1 MASSKK
7 LLPSDLPALV
17 EAKLKNW
24 VQPGRHLALALSGGA
39 DSVVLLDILAQ
50 LRAGLHFHLSS
61 LYINHQISPNAA
73 RWGHFCAELCARHDV
88 PFETVTVDVGRRA
101 GESLEALAR
110 AARYRV
116 FSEQPADFVVL
127 AQHLDDQAET
137 LLLQLLRGAGAKG
150 LSAMAELSTQDSAYD
165 LSCASAH
172 RKSEYPCGGLRTGFL
187 RPLLDVP
194 RRTIVDY
201 AVLHGLKWVE
211 DESNADIAFDR
222 NYLRH
227 EVLPLLGK
235 RFPGY
240 RETFSRTSRNLSE
253 CALLLDDLARLDHAA
268 AVVDGR
274 LRVEVLRKL
283 SEPRAKNLMRHYLAG
298 AGAPTPSAGRL
309 ENMLQQLR
317 GSRDDAQVRICLGN
331 VLVRRYRGDVYI
343 EKKILTPQP
352 NLRVTWV
359 SQQVIDLPDSGGR
372 LLFEHVAGQ
381 GLSLARLTAEPVT
394 IRLRQGGEHLRPD
407 CRRPNRSLKNLLQ
420 EGGVTSWQRQS
431 LPLLFSG
438 ETLVFVPGIGAAC
451 EYQAKEGEPGLV
463 VKFERS
469 I

>member
-73 RWGHFCAELCARHDV
+73 LWGGFCAGLCARLDV
-88 PFETVTVDVGRRA
+88 PFEAVAVDIGSRA

-150 LSAMAELSTQDSAYD
+150 LSAMPEL
-165 LSCASAH
+165 
-172 RKSEYPCGGLRTGFL
+172 GGRIL

-227 EVLPLLGK
+227 EVLPLLER
-235 RFPGY
+235 RFPAY
-240 RETFSRTSRNLSE
+240 RETFSRASRNLAE

-268 AVVDGR
+268 AVVEGR
-274 LRVEVLRKL
+274 LRVDALRKL
-283 SEPRAKNLMRHYLAG
+283 SGPRARNLMRHYLAG
-298 AGAPTPSAGRL
+298 AGVPMPSAGRL

-317 GSRDDAQVRICLGN
+317 GSRDDAQVRICLGG

-343 EKKILTPQP
+343 EKKTLTPQS
-352 NLRVTWV
+352 NLAVTWV
-359 SQQVIDLPDSGGR
+359 SQKEIDLPGSGGR
-372 LLFEHVAGQ
+372 LLFEHVTGR

-420 EGGVTSWQRQS
+420 EGGVPSWQRQS

>member
-7 LLPSDLPALV
+7 PLPGDLPALV
-17 EAKLKNW
+17 EAKLKTW
-24 VQPGRHLALALSGGA
+24 VHPGRHLVLALSGGA

-50 LRAGLHFHLSS
+50 LRAGLHFHLSA

-73 RWGHFCAELCARHDV
+73 LWGGFCAGLCARLDV
-88 PFETVTVDVGRRA
+88 PFEAVAVDIGSRA

-150 LSAMAELSTQDSAYD
+150 LSAMPEL
-165 LSCASAH
+165 
-172 RKSEYPCGGLRTGFL
+172 GGRIL

-227 EVLPLLGK
+227 EVLPLLAR
-235 RFPGY
+235 RFPAY
-240 RETFSRTSRNLSE
+240 RETFSRASRHLAE

-268 AVVDGR
+268 AVVEGR
-274 LRVEVLRKL
+274 LRVDALRKL
-283 SEPRAKNLMRHYLAG
+283 SGPRARNLMRHYLAG
-298 AGAPTPSAGRL
+298 AGVPMPSAGRL

-317 GSRDDAQVRICLGN
+317 GSRDDAQVRICLGG

-343 EKKILTPQP
+343 EKKTLTPQS
-352 NLRVTWV
+352 NLAVTWV
-359 SQQVIDLPDSGGR
+359 SQKEIDLPGSGGR
-372 LLFEHVAGQ
+372 LLFEHVTGR

-420 EGGVTSWQRQS
+420 EGGVPSWQRQS

>member
-24 VQPGRHLALALSGGA
+24 VQPGRHLTLALSGGA

-110 AARYRV
+110 AARYQV

-150 LSAMAELSTQDSAYD
+150 LSAMAELSTQDSG
-165 LSCASAH
+165 
-172 RKSEYPCGGLRTGFL
+172 RGTGFL

-240 RETFSRTSRNLSE
+240 RETFSRTSRNLAE

-268 AVVDGR
+268 AVADGR
-274 LRVEVLRKL
+274 LRVEVLREL
-283 SEPRAKNLMRHYLAG
+283 SGPRAKNLMRHYLAG

-317 GSRDDAQVRICLGN
+317 GSRDDAQVRICLGD

-343 EKKILTPQP
+343 EKKTLTPQS
-352 NLRVTWV
+352 NLGVSWV
-359 SQQVIDLPDSGGR
+359 SQKEIDLPDSGGR

-420 EGGVTSWQRQS
+420 EGGVPSWQRQS